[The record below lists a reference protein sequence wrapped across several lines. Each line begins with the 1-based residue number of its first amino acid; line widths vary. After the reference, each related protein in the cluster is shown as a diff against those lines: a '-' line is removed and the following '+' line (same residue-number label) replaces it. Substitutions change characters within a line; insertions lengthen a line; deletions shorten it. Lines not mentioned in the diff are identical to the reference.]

1 MEFITCKKIKIHPS
15 KNQKETFD
23 FWLRR
28 CLTLYN
34 VALQEKTEYYRLTNK
49 YLNIYDQK
57 KELTDIKDLDE
68 TWKDIPNKSL
78 QEIIFRVD
86 NSFKAFFK
94 RGFKGFPK
102 YQSQLNTIEFVKTD
116 IRIKDNLLYLPK
128 IKESI
133 KIKEEIPLNYS
144 SVKLTK
150 NDNSYYLIFVCKE
163 NKELIETNDDILGV
177 DLGLKDLYTTSNG
190 GKGLRFSQKLIK
202 KYQYRIKYLNKSLSK
217 KNKGSKR
224 FKKVKKHLGKCY
236 KRLNNTK
243 TDYLHKQA
251 NNLLKCKEHYISLGN
266 IKIQSIIENKKTSKG
281 LIKSFYINSLGQFKQ
296 YVIYKSI
303 KYNKQVIL
311 VDEKLTS
318 KTCSCCG
325 KIKYD
330 LTLNDRIYNCLCG
343 NSIDRDK
350 NAAIN
355 MRLLGSSNLNLR
367 FVPETEMSME

>member
-1 MEFITCKKIKIHPS
+1 MEFITCKKIKIYPT

-28 CLTLYN
+28 CLILYN
-34 VALQEKTEYYRLTNK
+34 VALQEKISYYKVTNK
-49 YLNIYDQK
+49 YLNVYDQK
-57 KELTDIKDLDE
+57 KELTDIKDFDSS
-68 TWKDIPNKSL
+68 WKDIPNKSL

-86 NSFKAFFK
+86 NTFKSFFK

-102 YQSQLNTIEFVKTD
+102 YQKELNTIEFVKTD
-116 IRIKDNLLYLPK
+116 VRFKDGKLYLPK
-128 IKESI
+128 IKDLI
-133 KIKEEIPLNYS
+133 KVKEEIPLNYS
-144 SVKLTK
+144 SVKLTRN
-150 NDNSYYLIFVCKE
+150 NDNYYLVFTLKE
-163 NKELIETNDDILGV
+163 NKRLTKSNDDILGI

-190 GKGLRFSQKLIK
+190 DKGLRFSQKLIK

-224 FKKVKKHLGKCY
+224 FKKVKKHLGKAY
-236 KRLNNTK
+236 QRLNNTK

-251 NNLLKCKEHYISLGN
+251 NKLLECKEHFIALGN
-266 IKIQSIIENKKTSKG
+266 INIQSIIENKKTTKG
-281 LIKSFYINSLGQFKQ
+281 LIKSFYVNSLGQFKQ

-303 KYNKQVIL
+303 KYNKEVIL
-311 VDEKLTS
+311 VDERLTS
-318 KTCSCCG
+318 KACSCCG

-330 LTLNDRIYNCLCG
+330 LTLKDRIYNCLCG

-355 MRLLGSSNLNLR
+355 MKMLGSSSLKLR
-367 FVPETEMSME
+367 FVPETEMLME